1 LWKDAQDIQFNPRY
15 NMRRFFIDPE
25 PAIKDVFFLSEQE
38 SHHLQRVLRL
48 TVETPLQLLDGRGNV
63 HDAVIDKLGKQVQ
76 LTILSSRYIEQ
87 DIIPLRVYQ
96 SVLKGQK
103 MELLIQKCT
112 ELGVSEFTPFYSE
125 RSQLKKKDLS
135 KVSKKYERWQRIIEE
150 ACKQCGTPW
159 AMTLK
164 PLLAFDEVVAE
175 RECQAQKILFWEE
188 ESVENSLH
196 SLPLKHGKAGLCIM
210 FGPEGGFPI
219 EEVEVAKNN
228 DFQILSLGSRILKAE
243 TANIAAVS
251 IIQHLLGNM

>member
-1 LWKDAQDIQFNPRY
+1 
-15 NMRRFFIDPE
+15 MRRFFINPE
-25 PAIKDVFFLSEQE
+25 ASITNEFFLSGQE

-48 TVETPLQLLDGRGNV
+48 TVGTPLQLLDGKGNIYN
-63 HDAVIDKLGKQVQ
+63 AEIAELGKQTK

-87 DIIPLRVYQ
+87 DAIPLRVCQ

-125 RSQLKKKDLS
+125 RCQLKKKELA
-135 KVSKKYERWQRIIEE
+135 KVTKKYDRWQRIVEE

-159 AMTLK
+159 AMTIK
-164 PLLAFDEVVAE
+164 PLLSYEEMLVGDKEQV
-175 RECQAQKILFWEE
+175 QKILFWEE
-188 ESVENSLH
+188 EALVNSLH
-196 SLPLKHGKAGLCIM
+196 SVALQKEKAGLQVV
-210 FGPEGGFPI
+210 FGPEGGFPL
-219 EEVEVAKNN
+219 EEVEKAKEN

-251 IIQHLLGNM
+251 IAQYLLGNM

>member
-1 LWKDAQDIQFNPRY
+1 
-15 NMRRFFIDPE
+15 MRRFFIDPE
-25 PAIKDVFFLSEQE
+25 ASVKDVFFLSEQE

-48 TVETPLQLLDGRGNV
+48 TVGTPLQLLDGKGNV
-63 HDAVIDKLGKQVQ
+63 HDAEIAEPGKQVQ
-76 LTILSSRYIEQ
+76 LTILSSQYIEQ
-87 DIIPLRVYQ
+87 DAIPLRVCQ

-125 RSQLKKKDLS
+125 RSQLKKKELA
-135 KVSKKYERWQRIIEE
+135 KVSKKYDRWQRIIEE

-164 PLLAFDEVVAE
+164 PLLSFEEMVAGGK
-175 RECQAQKILFWEE
+175 RQAQRILFWEE

-196 SLPLKHGKAGLCIM
+196 SLPLQKEKTGLQIV
-210 FGPEGGFPI
+210 FGPEGGFPL
-219 EEVEVAKNN
+219 EEVAKAKGN

-251 IIQHLLGNM
+251 IVQHLLGNM